1 MCSKTFALRG
11 TLAHATSPS
20 TIEVLRD
27 ALVVVTDGVITNIV
41 QGADADV
48 LQSTLHDVTQL
59 AEDSILLPGF
69 VDTHV
74 HPAQVTFAGS
84 GTDRPLL
91 GPTGWLE
98 CYTYPAERAWADP
111 TDARPP
117 FTLAQST
124 SRALSSSS
132 TRALSKACAPSSA
145 RCAWTAARRPTMSSP
160 PRRR

>member
-41 QGADADV
+41 QGADADA

-111 TDARPP
+111 TVAAEVSGAVVR
-117 FTLAQST
+117 
-124 SRALSSSS
+124 RALKHGCTTAVYSSQ
-132 TRALSKACAPSSA
+132 LSYEMLQKM
-145 RCAWTAARRPTMSSP
+145 RRNV
-160 PRRR
+160 R